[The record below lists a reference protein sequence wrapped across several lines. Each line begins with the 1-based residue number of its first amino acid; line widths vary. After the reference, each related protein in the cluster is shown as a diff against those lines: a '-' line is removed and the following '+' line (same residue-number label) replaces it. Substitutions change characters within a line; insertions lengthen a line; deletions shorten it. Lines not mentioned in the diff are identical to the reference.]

1 MLHVLQFGKG
11 NRPLALWLDSAYCKS
26 RSITREQVAEVVRA
40 QLLPNV
46 NELL

>member
-1 MLHVLQFGKG
+1 MSCNSSKG
-11 NRPLALWLDSAYCKS
+11 DRPLAVWFDMAYCKS
-26 RSITREQVAEVVRA
+26 RSITGEQVAEVVRA